1 MDASHVLASCW
12 GLLPWKLRRLA
23 TLLAIPILLCV
34 DILAHILRLSSFNML
49 NISSAERAAAGS
61 LFCFALWRLYISYSQ
76 DGFVVVVVVVVV
88 VQDALSSLHED
99 VLPSN
104 VTKVTFDLVLA
115 PSVTQALLNIVKTAA
130 ALCVAAGVCVG
141 VLIIKAATVVAAHPI
156 ASLILV
162 WLAL

>member
-1 MDASHVLASCW
+1 MS
-12 GLLPWKLRRLA
+12 
-23 TLLAIPILLCV
+23 
-34 DILAHILRLSSFNML
+34 ILANILRLHSFNFL
-49 NISSAERAAAGS
+49 DFSSAERAAAGS
-61 LFCFALWRLYISYSQ
+61 LLCFALWRLYISYSQ
-76 DGFVVVVVVVVV
+76 DGIVVVVVVV

>member
-34 DILAHILRLSSFNML
+34 DILAHILRLASFNLL

-61 LFCFALWRLYISYSQ
+61 LLCFALWRLYISYSQ
-76 DGFVVVVVVVVV
+76 DGIVVVVVVV